1 MLIRLLPL
9 LAGLLP
15 LCAAFGAF
23 WIGVSNEVLPQSC
36 IPFVDGCVSISATGR
51 KPPGSFLFRAIML
64 PQSVLLVVV
73 WYFSVLWL
81 RSLDSALR
89 RSTTS
94 VILASGIV
102 GAAALVIYVTFLGTK
117 VPIYEFMR
125 RFGIYFAF
133 LGAGVAQIMVAVALT
148 RIAKS
153 LQDARLIRVARIMS
167 AIWIVALSAGVLNS
181 VLKLILDDSDQSENR
196 IEWIVFMVMQ
206 CYFVVLYYAWH
217 LTGFAASV
225 STRTSGPI

>member
-9 LAGLLP
+9 FAGLLP
-15 LCAAFGAF
+15 LGAVFVAF
-23 WIGVSNEVLPQSC
+23 WIGVANEVLPAC
-36 IPFVDGCVSISATGR
+36 NPFIDGCISISATGR

-89 RSTTS
+89 QSTTIA
-94 VILASGIV
+94 ILVSGIV
-102 GAAALVIYVTFLGTK
+102 GATALIIYVTFLGTRE
-117 VPIYEFMR
+117 PIYEFMR
-125 RFGIYFAF
+125 RFGVYFAF
-133 LGAGVAQIMVAVALT
+133 LGAGVAQIVIAVALT

-153 LQDARLIRVARIMS
+153 MQHARLIQAARIMS
-167 AIWIVALSAGVLNS
+167 ALWIVALSVGLLNA
-181 VLKLILDDSDQSENR
+181 VLKQTLHDPGQSENR
-196 IEWIVFMVMQ
+196 IEWIAFVAMQ
-206 CYFVVLYYAWH
+206 CYFLVLYYAWH

-225 STRTSGPI
+225 STQSDGPT